1 MTPTRLLRSLL
12 PLAARP
18 AVTAGAL
25 ALLLST
31 AACPGTLPDAAAF
44 LDPGDA
50 GGTVTSPG
58 DAAATA
64 RDAAAA
70 CPDVPTLLA
79 QTCGAVGCHDSTTR
93 AEGLDLASPGVAS
106 RLVGVPASEGAGLL
120 IDPAS
125 PAKSVVYTKLLASPP
140 FGARMPTV
148 MPLAQATIQCVLAWV
163 TAEASGGPVADG
175 GSTQVADGGPGGGLD
190 AAGKSDG
197 GVTTGF
203 ATIRVAAGQTTAV
216 SDSEGVM
223 WSADTQFTG
232 GTAAVQTPPIT
243 ITGTDSAV
251 LYNGQRYGD
260 PGFSYAFSVPDG
272 SYTVTMKFAELYVT
286 GAGQRL
292 FSIAING
299 ATVESGFDIYATAGA
314 MNTAVDRTYPVTVT
328 GGTIAIV
335 FTQGTVQFPK
345 VDAIEISQGDGG
357 T

>member
-1 MTPTRLLRSLL
+1 MTLTSLLRSLL

-18 AVTAGAL
+18 VVTAGAL

-50 GGTVTSPG
+50 GGAVITPS
-58 DAAATA
+58 DAAAVATE
-64 RDAAAA
+64 AAAA

-93 AEGLDLASPGVAS
+93 AEGLDLASADVAS

-125 PAKSVVYTKLLASPP
+125 PAKSVIYTKLLASPP

-148 MPLAQATIQCVLAWV
+148 MALDQATILCVLEWV
-163 TAEASGGPVADG
+163 TAEVSGGTVADG
-175 GSTQVADGGPGGGLD
+175 GSTQVDGGPGGGLD
-190 AAGKSDG
+190 AAGQSEG
-197 GVTTGF
+197 GITTGF
-203 ATIRVAAGQTTAV
+203 TTIRVAAGQTSAV
-216 SDSEGVM
+216 VDSQGVM
-223 WSADTQFTG
+223 WSGDKQFTG

-243 ITGTDSAV
+243 ISGTDSAV

-272 SYTVTMKFAELYVT
+272 TYTVTMKFAELYVT

-299 ATVESGFDIYATAGA
+299 TTVESSFDIYATAGA